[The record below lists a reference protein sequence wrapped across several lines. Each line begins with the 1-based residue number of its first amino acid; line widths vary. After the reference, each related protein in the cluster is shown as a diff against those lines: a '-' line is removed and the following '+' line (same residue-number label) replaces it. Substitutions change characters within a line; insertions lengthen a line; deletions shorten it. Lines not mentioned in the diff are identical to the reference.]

1 MGQFLT
7 GVATRIF
14 SISLPTLA
22 SVLNTDILAI
32 SWAVIAYQLAGISL
46 SVVFGRLGDIHG
58 RHVIYGLGFGIM
70 TASSLLCGLAS
81 SATQLILFRFIQG
94 LGAAMISS
102 ATRVLAMEAMPEGS
116 EGRANGYMTMGF
128 HSGLLIGPPLGGF
141 VIDLLDWR
149 WIFFL
154 LVPMGL
160 TGVILTILRAKGGRT
175 TSTVRAPSIDYL
187 GAVLLIVLTV
197 TLTLLL
203 DRRSAE
209 TIGAER
215 TGVLALV
222 FGATVLGFLAHERR
236 SVNPVVN
243 LSLFKIR
250 MFTFSIVSLLL
261 IATTTS
267 VLGVLQHAEPGGDHW
282 LGAPGIPRF
291 RDRDGP
297 DDLWHLR
304 AARDLARG
312 RAPDPRVPLLRR
324 SRQRHAERRASRGLR
339 RREERHVLRVP
350 RAHDR
355 RAAGVVHARRHQDR
369 GRVER
374 DLIRTGARRLR
385 EPRLDAD
392 LGRQRA
398 VHRALFRDLE
408 QSRPLFGRQRPG
420 QRDVGLDP
428 VEHAVPG
435 LALGAVGRVDSRV
448 LQPHRHLLERP
459 LLASRVQRDGHGCSG
474 AECREQELVGVG
486 AGLSASRGGR
496 LVGRQAMRSGCDVL
510 GESRRLTTDDDGCHG
525 GRSFRVAGSRGT
537 L

>member
-1 MGQFLT
+1 MTARTDRLLLANAIMGQFLT

-14 SISLPTLA
+14 TISLPTLA

-267 VLGVLQHAEPGGDHW
+267 VLGFLMPFYIQDVLHFSPSFMGLIFLA
-282 LGAPGIPRF
+282 APVFTIGLATVSGQLT
-291 RDRDGP
+291 DRIGP
-297 DDLWHLR
+297 
-304 AARDLARG
+304 
-312 RAPDPRVPLLRR
+312 RAPASIGVLTTMGAFAIGLFLRMD
-324 SRQRHAERRASRGLR
+324 SHWIL
-339 RREERHVLRVP
+339 P
-350 RAHDR
+350 T
-355 RAAGVVHARRHQDR
+355 
-369 GRVER
+369 
-374 DLIRTGARRLR
+374 IM
-385 EPRLDAD
+385 
-392 LGRQRA
+392 LG
-398 VHRALFRDLE
+398 
-408 QSRPLFGRQRPG
+408 
-420 QRDVGLDP
+420 
-428 VEHAVPG
+428 
-435 LALGAVGRVDSRV
+435 
-448 LQPHRHLLERP
+448 
-459 LLASRVQRDGHGCSG
+459 
-474 AECREQELVGVG
+474 LVGVG
-486 AGLSASRGGR
+486 SGFFNTPNQAAIIGSVPREYRGFATGMVQTIFGISALLGISLGGVLLTLAFRYYAGAANAMPSAEHPGAFVAAMNVTYFACLVLMIVALLASFMRGGIKIE
-496 LVGRQAMRSGCDVL
+496 AAS
-510 GESRRLTTDDDGCHG
+510 SAT
-525 GRSFRVAGSRGT
+525 
-537 L
+537 

>member
-1 MGQFLT
+1 MTARTDRLLLANAIMGQFLT

-267 VLGVLQHAEPGGDHW
+267 VLGFLMPFYIQDVLHFSPSFMGLIFLA
-282 LGAPGIPRF
+282 APVFTIGLATVSGQLT
-291 RDRDGP
+291 DRIGP
-297 DDLWHLR
+297 
-304 AARDLARG
+304 
-312 RAPDPRVPLLRR
+312 RAPASIGVLATMGAFAIGLFLRMD
-324 SRQRHAERRASRGLR
+324 SHWIL
-339 RREERHVLRVP
+339 P
-350 RAHDR
+350 T
-355 RAAGVVHARRHQDR
+355 
-369 GRVER
+369 
-374 DLIRTGARRLR
+374 IM
-385 EPRLDAD
+385 
-392 LGRQRA
+392 LG
-398 VHRALFRDLE
+398 
-408 QSRPLFGRQRPG
+408 
-420 QRDVGLDP
+420 
-428 VEHAVPG
+428 
-435 LALGAVGRVDSRV
+435 
-448 LQPHRHLLERP
+448 
-459 LLASRVQRDGHGCSG
+459 
-474 AECREQELVGVG
+474 LVGVG
-486 AGLSASRGGR
+486 SGFFNTPNQAAIIGSVPREYRGFATGMVQTIFGISALLGISLGGVLLTLAFRYYAGAANAMPSAEHPGAFVAAMNVTYFACLVLMIVALLASFMRGGTKIE
-496 LVGRQAMRSGCDVL
+496 AAS
-510 GESRRLTTDDDGCHG
+510 S
-525 GRSFRVAGSRGT
+525 AI
-537 L
+537 